1 MSRKRHTR
9 APAGFLP
16 GPKQPLVSVPTAVS
30 VCVAVLYAAIPWA
43 TLALGSPRLSPVL
56 TLDLIERFGAILIA
70 AFLVWMFLRAQ
81 RRTNQPWLIF
91 THVVAGAVFIE
102 GQFACHYFVICT
114 VWPGSFAPPILTR
127 IDAAY
132 FTITTATTTGMGDIH
147 PASSYARLIV
157 SAQMVFSFIL
167 LVIAIGTALQ
177 RGLARADR

>member
-1 MSRKRHTR
+1 VG
-9 APAGFLP
+9 A
-16 GPKQPLVSVPTAVS
+16 
-30 VCVAVLYAAIPWA
+30 AVLYAAIPWA

-56 TLDLIERFGAILIA
+56 TLDLIERFGVILLA

-81 RRTNQPWLIF
+81 HRTNQPWLIF

-114 VWPGSFAPPILTR
+114 IWPGSFTPPILSR

-132 FTITTATTTGMGDIH
+132 FTISTATTTGMGDIY

-167 LVIAIGTALQ
+167 FVIAVGTALQ
-177 RGLARADR
+177 RELARADR